1 MKFSDNLMDWYP
13 IHKYLIKD
21 EFVLR
26 DIKLWNEFILRDIQ
40 LIGGLSCLFTTS
52 IQQDTK
58 KCMLLTA
65 IGLPEEMSNHC
76 YVLTLK
82 VRGFC

>member
-1 MKFSDNLMDWYP
+1 MKFSDHLMDWYP

-21 EFVLR
+21 EF
-26 DIKLWNEFILRDIQ
+26 ILRDIQ
-40 LIGGLSCLFTTS
+40 LIGDLSCLFTTS

-65 IGLPEEMSNHC
+65 IGLPEEMSSHC
-76 YVLTLK
+76 YVLALK